1 MNLPKT
7 IRTQS
12 DDSRAQKHAV
22 LPHNPKRHSAS
33 FRRVLVLVYGTV
45 VLFALLIT
53 GIYTVVSPQIFAS
66 NKISDLIPKGQI
78 IAGYIE
84 STLRGELSSTYL
96 VPLIGRSTSQWEATV
111 WVVDANGDTLIRT
124 QQIEGRRVGRLPAK
138 LSESMLPQ
146 VLSGEV
152 ATHVGSMEDLTV
164 SDGASHRKSARSS
177 GVMNGLSEGSA
188 KAPETDSTEEV
199 MNGNLVVVA
208 VPITFMDEVIGAV
221 FMAQSMTE
229 IMGGMQALT
238 NTLALS
244 LLLVGLLMLPVVLFF
259 ASRMVRPITRMR
271 TVALTMAGGDL
282 TARAEDGSN
291 DEYGELGR
299 ALNYLSSELGS
310 TISSLQMERNRLQS
324 LINGLSEGIIAV
336 DAKGATT
343 LINPAV
349 YGLLNLQSTDDNVR
363 AAAPDVFAMFDQ
375 ALSSAQAV
383 KKTVWQGDVALHI
396 SVSPLLL
403 QSGEVTGCV
412 GIVSDVTSAERLE
425 QTRRDYVANVSHELR
440 TPLTAMRAL
449 IEPLRD
455 GLVKTEEQRQQIYD
469 VVLRETM
476 RLSRLVND
484 MLELSRLQS
493 GTASLSRSVFAPLPL
508 FNLIHETYSAYAE
521 DYQQTFVYDVPE
533 DLPSVWGN
541 PDRTQQVLIVLL
553 DNAFKYTPEGGVVTL
568 SACAE
573 GDVVR
578 VRVRDTGVGIPA
590 ADLPHVFDRFY
601 KVDKS
606 HHSKGTGLG
615 LVIAYEIMKHLG
627 EEMSVTSEPGQGS
640 CFTFTLHIAQGSAER
655 TAELPKAPA

>member
-1 MNLPKT
+1 MT
-7 IRTQS
+7 AGR
-12 DDSRAQKHAV
+12 
-22 LPHNPKRHSAS
+22 PKRHSAS

-45 VLFALLIT
+45 ILFALLIT

-111 WVVDANGDTLIRT
+111 WVVDASGDTLIRT

-146 VLSGEV
+146 VLSGEI

-259 ASRMVRPITRMR
+259 ASRMVQPITRMR

-541 PDRTQQVLIVLL
+541 PDRTQQVLIALL

-573 GDVVR
+573 DNVVR

-615 LVIAYEIMKHLG
+615 LAIAYEIMKHLG
-627 EEMSVTSEPGQGS
+627 EEMSVTSEPGRGS
-640 CFTFTLHIAQGSAER
+640 CFTFTLHIAQGSAEK

>member
-1 MNLPKT
+1 MT
-7 IRTQS
+7 AGR
-12 DDSRAQKHAV
+12 
-22 LPHNPKRHSAS
+22 PKRHSAS

-45 VLFALLIT
+45 ILFALLIT

-111 WVVDANGDTLIRT
+111 WVVDASGDTLIRT

-164 SDGASHRKSARSS
+164 SDGTSQRRSARSS
-177 GVMNGLSEGSA
+177 SVMNGLSEGSA
-188 KAPETDSTEEV
+188 KTPETDSTEEV

-615 LVIAYEIMKHLG
+615 LAIAYEIMKHLG
-627 EEMSVTSEPGQGS
+627 EEMSVTSEPGRGS
-640 CFTFTLHIAQGSAER
+640 CFTFTLHIAQGA
-655 TAELPKAPA
+655 AELPKAPA

>member
-1 MNLPKT
+1 MT
-7 IRTQS
+7 AGR
-12 DDSRAQKHAV
+12 
-22 LPHNPKRHSAS
+22 PKRHSAS

-45 VLFALLIT
+45 ILFALLIT

-111 WVVDANGDTLIRT
+111 WVVDASGDTLIRT

-282 TARAEDGSN
+282 TTRAEDGSN

-615 LVIAYEIMKHLG
+615 LAIAYEIMKHLG

-640 CFTFTLHIAQGSAER
+640 CFTFTLHIAQGAAEK

>member
-1 MNLPKT
+1 MT
-7 IRTQS
+7 AGR
-12 DDSRAQKHAV
+12 
-22 LPHNPKRHSAS
+22 PKRHSAS

-45 VLFALLIT
+45 ILFALLIT

-111 WVVDANGDTLIRT
+111 WVVDASGDTLIRT

-188 KAPETDSTEEV
+188 KVPETDSTEEV

-508 FNLIHETYSAYAE
+508 FSLIHETYSAYAE

-541 PDRTQQVLIVLL
+541 PDRTQQVLIALL

-573 GDVVR
+573 DNVVR

-615 LVIAYEIMKHLG
+615 LAIAYEIMKHLG

-640 CFTFTLHIAQGSAER
+640 CFTFTLHIAQGSAEK

>member
-1 MNLPKT
+1 MT
-7 IRTQS
+7 AGR
-12 DDSRAQKHAV
+12 
-22 LPHNPKRHSAS
+22 PKRHSAS

-45 VLFALLIT
+45 ILFALLIT

-111 WVVDANGDTLIRT
+111 WVVDASGDTLIRT

-164 SDGASHRKSARSS
+164 SDSASQRKSARSS

-208 VPITFMDEVIGAV
+208 VPITFMDDVIGAV

-349 YGLLNLQSTDDNVR
+349 YGLLNLQSADDNVR

-615 LVIAYEIMKHLG
+615 LAIAYEIMKHLG

>member
-1 MNLPKT
+1 MT
-7 IRTQS
+7 AGR
-12 DDSRAQKHAV
+12 
-22 LPHNPKRHSAS
+22 PKRHSAS

-45 VLFALLIT
+45 ILFALLIT

-111 WVVDANGDTLIRT
+111 WVVDASGDTLIRT

-146 VLSGEV
+146 VLSGEI

-188 KAPETDSTEEV
+188 KVPETDSTEEV

-615 LVIAYEIMKHLG
+615 LAIAYEIMKHLG

>member
-1 MNLPKT
+1 MTAGK
-7 IRTQS
+7 
-12 DDSRAQKHAV
+12 
-22 LPHNPKRHSAS
+22 PKRHSAS

-45 VLFALLIT
+45 ILFALLIT

-111 WVVDANGDTLIRT
+111 WVVDASGDTLIRT

-164 SDGASHRKSARSS
+164 SDGASQRKSAWSS
-177 GVMNGLSEGSA
+177 SVMNGLSEGSA
-188 KAPETDSTEEV
+188 KTPETDSTEEV

-282 TARAEDGSN
+282 TARAEDSSN

-590 ADLPHVFDRFY
+590 ADLPHVFERFY

-615 LVIAYEIMKHLG
+615 LAIAYEIMKHLG

-640 CFTFTLHIAQGSAER
+640 CFTFTLHIAQGSAEIGR
-655 TAELPKAPA
+655 AHV

>member
-1 MNLPKT
+1 MT
-7 IRTQS
+7 AGR
-12 DDSRAQKHAV
+12 
-22 LPHNPKRHSAS
+22 PKRHSAS

-45 VLFALLIT
+45 ILFALLIT
-53 GIYTVVSPQIFAS
+53 GIYTAVSPQIFAS

-111 WVVDANGDTLIRT
+111 WVVDASGDTLIRT

-271 TVALTMAGGDL
+271 TVALTMADGDL

-615 LVIAYEIMKHLG
+615 LAIAYEIMKHLG

-640 CFTFTLHIAQGSAER
+640 CFTFTLHIAQGSAEK

>member
-1 MNLPKT
+1 MT
-7 IRTQS
+7 AGR
-12 DDSRAQKHAV
+12 
-22 LPHNPKRHSAS
+22 PKRHSAS

-45 VLFALLIT
+45 ILFALLIT

-111 WVVDANGDTLIRT
+111 WVVDASGDTLIRT

-146 VLSGEV
+146 VLSGEI

-615 LVIAYEIMKHLG
+615 LAIAYEIMKHLG

-640 CFTFTLHIAQGSAER
+640 CFTFTLHIAQGAAEK

>member
-1 MNLPKT
+1 MT
-7 IRTQS
+7 AGR
-12 DDSRAQKHAV
+12 
-22 LPHNPKRHSAS
+22 PKRHSAS

-45 VLFALLIT
+45 ILFALLIT

-111 WVVDANGDTLIRT
+111 WVVDASGDTLIRT

-164 SDGASHRKSARSS
+164 SDGASQRKSAWSS
-177 GVMNGLSEGSA
+177 SVMNGLSEGSA
-188 KAPETDSTEEV
+188 KTPETDSTEEV

-590 ADLPHVFDRFY
+590 AYLPHVFDRFY

-615 LVIAYEIMKHLG
+615 LAIAYEITKHLG
-627 EEMSVTSEPGQGS
+627 EEMSVTSEPGRGS
-640 CFTFTLHIAQGSAER
+640 CFTFTLHIAQSSAEK

>member
-1 MNLPKT
+1 MT
-7 IRTQS
+7 AGR
-12 DDSRAQKHAV
+12 
-22 LPHNPKRHSAS
+22 PKRHSAS

-45 VLFALLIT
+45 LLFALLIT

-111 WVVDANGDTLIRT
+111 WVVDASGDTLIRT

-412 GIVSDVTSAERLE
+412 GIVSDGTSAERLE
-425 QTRRDYVANVSHELR
+425 QTRRDYGANVSHELR

-615 LVIAYEIMKHLG
+615 LAIAYEIMKHLG

-640 CFTFTLHIAQGSAER
+640 CFTFTLHIAQGA
-655 TAELPKAPA
+655 AELPKAPA

>member
-1 MNLPKT
+1 MT
-7 IRTQS
+7 AGR
-12 DDSRAQKHAV
+12 
-22 LPHNPKRHSAS
+22 PKRHSAS

-45 VLFALLIT
+45 ILFALLIT

-111 WVVDANGDTLIRT
+111 WVVDASGDTLIRT

-177 GVMNGLSEGSA
+177 SVMNGLSEGSA

-615 LVIAYEIMKHLG
+615 LAIAYEIMKHLG

>member
-1 MNLPKT
+1 MT
-7 IRTQS
+7 AGR
-12 DDSRAQKHAV
+12 
-22 LPHNPKRHSAS
+22 PKRHSAS

-45 VLFALLIT
+45 ILFALLIT

-111 WVVDANGDTLIRT
+111 WVVDASGDTLIRT

-177 GVMNGLSEGSA
+177 SVMNGLSEGSA

-533 DLPSVWGN
+533 DLPNVWGN

-615 LVIAYEIMKHLG
+615 LAIAYEIMKHLG

-640 CFTFTLHIAQGSAER
+640 CFTFTLHIAQGAAEK
-655 TAELPKAPA
+655 TAELPKTPA

>member
-1 MNLPKT
+1 MT
-7 IRTQS
+7 AGR
-12 DDSRAQKHAV
+12 
-22 LPHNPKRHSAS
+22 PKRHSAS

-45 VLFALLIT
+45 ILFALLIT

-111 WVVDANGDTLIRT
+111 WVVDASGDTLIRT

-188 KAPETDSTEEV
+188 KVPETDSTEEV

-615 LVIAYEIMKHLG
+615 LAIAYEIMKHLG

-640 CFTFTLHIAQGSAER
+640 CFTFTLHIAQGSAEK

>member
-1 MNLPKT
+1 MT
-7 IRTQS
+7 AGR
-12 DDSRAQKHAV
+12 
-22 LPHNPKRHSAS
+22 PKRHSAS

-45 VLFALLIT
+45 ILFALLIT

-111 WVVDANGDTLIRT
+111 WVVDASGDTLIRT

-177 GVMNGLSEGSA
+177 SVMNGLSEGSA

-615 LVIAYEIMKHLG
+615 LAIAYEIMKHLG
-627 EEMSVTSEPGQGS
+627 EEMSVSSEPGQGS
-640 CFTFTLHIAQGSAER
+640 CFTFTLHIAQGSAEK

>member
-1 MNLPKT
+1 MT
-7 IRTQS
+7 AGR
-12 DDSRAQKHAV
+12 
-22 LPHNPKRHSAS
+22 PKRHSAS

-45 VLFALLIT
+45 ILFALLIT

-111 WVVDANGDTLIRT
+111 WVVDASGDTLIRT

-164 SDGASHRKSARSS
+164 SDGASQRKSAWSS
-177 GVMNGLSEGSA
+177 SVMNGLSEGSA
-188 KAPETDSTEEV
+188 KTPETDSTEEV

-615 LVIAYEIMKHLG
+615 LAIAYEIMKHLG

-640 CFTFTLHIAQGSAER
+640 CFTFTLHIAHSTAEK
-655 TAELPKAPA
+655 TAELPKTPA

>member
-1 MNLPKT
+1 MT
-7 IRTQS
+7 AGR
-12 DDSRAQKHAV
+12 
-22 LPHNPKRHSAS
+22 PKRHSAS

-45 VLFALLIT
+45 ILFALLIT

-111 WVVDANGDTLIRT
+111 WVVDASGDTLIRT

-164 SDGASHRKSARSS
+164 SDGASHRKSAWSS

-573 GDVVR
+573 GNVVR

-615 LVIAYEIMKHLG
+615 LAIAYEIMKHLG

>member
-1 MNLPKT
+1 MT
-7 IRTQS
+7 AGR
-12 DDSRAQKHAV
+12 
-22 LPHNPKRHSAS
+22 PKRHSAS

-45 VLFALLIT
+45 ILFALLIT

-111 WVVDANGDTLIRT
+111 WVVDASGDTLIRT

-146 VLSGEV
+146 VLSGEI

-615 LVIAYEIMKHLG
+615 LAIAYEIMKHLG

-640 CFTFTLHIAQGSAER
+640 CFTFTLHIAHGAAEK

>member
-1 MNLPKT
+1 MT
-7 IRTQS
+7 AGR
-12 DDSRAQKHAV
+12 
-22 LPHNPKRHSAS
+22 PKRHSAS

-45 VLFALLIT
+45 ILFALLIT

-111 WVVDANGDTLIRT
+111 WVVDASGDTLIRT

-177 GVMNGLSEGSA
+177 SVMNGLSEGSA

-259 ASRMVRPITRMR
+259 ASRMVWPITRMR

-615 LVIAYEIMKHLG
+615 LAIAYEIMKHLG

-640 CFTFTLHIAQGSAER
+640 CFTFTLHIAQGAAEK

>member
-1 MNLPKT
+1 MT
-7 IRTQS
+7 AGR
-12 DDSRAQKHAV
+12 
-22 LPHNPKRHSAS
+22 PKRHSAS

-45 VLFALLIT
+45 ILFALLIT
-53 GIYTVVSPQIFAS
+53 GIYTAVSPQIFAS

-111 WVVDANGDTLIRT
+111 WVVDASGDTLIRT

-164 SDGASHRKSARSS
+164 SDGTSQRKSAWSS
-177 GVMNGLSEGSA
+177 SVMNGLSEGSA
-188 KAPETDSTEEV
+188 KTPETDSTEEV

-299 ALNYLSSELGS
+299 ALNHLSSELGS

-615 LVIAYEIMKHLG
+615 LAIAYEIMKHLG

-640 CFTFTLHIAQGSAER
+640 CFTFTLHIAQGA
-655 TAELPKAPA
+655 AELPKAPA

>member
-1 MNLPKT
+1 MTAGRL
-7 IRTQS
+7 
-12 DDSRAQKHAV
+12 
-22 LPHNPKRHSAS
+22 KRHSAS

-45 VLFALLIT
+45 ILFALLIT

-111 WVVDANGDTLIRT
+111 WVVDASGDTLIRT

-164 SDGASHRKSARSS
+164 SDGANHRKSARSS
-177 GVMNGLSEGSA
+177 SVMNGLSEGSA

-573 GDVVR
+573 GDIVR

-615 LVIAYEIMKHLG
+615 LAIAYEIMKHLG

-640 CFTFTLHIAQGSAER
+640 CFTFTLHIAQGSAEK

>member
-1 MNLPKT
+1 MTRLK
-7 IRTQS
+7 S
-12 DDSRAQKHAV
+12 LRASGGAHDAIPGGK
-22 LPHNPKRHSAS
+22 KRHSAS

-53 GIYTVVSPQIFAS
+53 GIYTVVSPQIFAR

-146 VLSGEV
+146 VLAGEV
-152 ATHVGSMEDLTV
+152 ATHVGSMEDLSV
-164 SDGASHRKSARSS
+164 SDNAGQHKSTQSG
-177 GVMNGLSEGSA
+177 GVMDNLSDSKASESA
-188 KAPETDSTEEV
+188 DSTEEV
-199 MNGNLVVVA
+199 MSGKLVVVA
-208 VPITFMDEVIGAV
+208 VPISFMDDVIGAV

-244 LLLVGLLMLPVVLFF
+244 LLLVALLMLPVVLFF
-259 ASRMVRPITRMR
+259 AARMVQPITRMR

-282 TARAEDGSN
+282 TARAEDTSN
-291 DEYGELGR
+291 DEYGELGG
-299 ALNYLSSELGS
+299 ALNYLSSELGR

-349 YGLLNLQSTDDNVR
+349 YGLLNLNSTAKDVR
-363 AAAPDVFAMFDQ
+363 AAAPDVFAMFDE
-375 ALSSAQAV
+375 ALASAQAV

-508 FNLIHETYSAYAE
+508 LDLIRETYSAYAE
-521 DYQQTFVYDVPE
+521 DYQQTFVYDVPKT
-533 DLPSVWGN
+533 LPNVVGN
-541 PDRTQQVLIVLL
+541 PDRTQQVLIALL
-553 DNAFKYTPEGGVVTL
+553 DNAFKYTPEGGTVTL
-568 SACAE
+568 SACTE
-573 GDVVR
+573 GNIVR
-578 VRVRDTGVGIPA
+578 IRVTDTGVGIPA
-590 ADLPHVFDRFY
+590 EDLPHVFDRFY

-615 LVIAYEIMKHLG
+615 LAIAYEIMKHLG
-627 EEMSVTSEPGQGS
+627 EEMNVTSEPGQGS
-640 CFTFTLHIAQGSAER
+640 CFTFTLHIADEK
-655 TAELPKAPA
+655 TALPE

>member
-1 MNLPKT
+1 MT
-7 IRTQS
+7 AGR
-12 DDSRAQKHAV
+12 
-22 LPHNPKRHSAS
+22 PKRHSAS

-45 VLFALLIT
+45 ILFALLIT

-111 WVVDANGDTLIRT
+111 WVVDASGDTLIRT

-615 LVIAYEIMKHLG
+615 LAIAYEIMKHLG
-627 EEMSVTSEPGQGS
+627 EAMSVTSEPGRGS
-640 CFTFTLHIAQGSAER
+640 CFTFTLHIAQGSAEK

>member
-1 MNLPKT
+1 MT
-7 IRTQS
+7 AGR
-12 DDSRAQKHAV
+12 
-22 LPHNPKRHSAS
+22 PKRHSAS

-45 VLFALLIT
+45 ILFALLIT

-111 WVVDANGDTLIRT
+111 WVVDASGDTLIRT

-164 SDGASHRKSARSS
+164 SDGANHRKSARSS

-349 YGLLNLQSTDDNVR
+349 YGLLNLQSTNDNVR

-615 LVIAYEIMKHLG
+615 LAIAYEIMKHLG

-640 CFTFTLHIAQGSAER
+640 CFTFTLHIAQGSAEK

>member
-1 MNLPKT
+1 MT
-7 IRTQS
+7 AGR
-12 DDSRAQKHAV
+12 
-22 LPHNPKRHSAS
+22 PKRHSAS

-45 VLFALLIT
+45 ILFALLIT

-111 WVVDANGDTLIRT
+111 WVVDASGDTLIRT

-177 GVMNGLSEGSA
+177 SVMNGLSEGSA

-208 VPITFMDEVIGAV
+208 VPITFMGEVIGAV

-282 TARAEDGSN
+282 TARAEDSSN

-615 LVIAYEIMKHLG
+615 LAIAYEIMKHLG

-640 CFTFTLHIAQGSAER
+640 CFTFTLHIAQGA
-655 TAELPKAPA
+655 AELPKAPA

>member
-1 MNLPKT
+1 MTAGK
-7 IRTQS
+7 
-12 DDSRAQKHAV
+12 
-22 LPHNPKRHSAS
+22 PKRHSAS

-45 VLFALLIT
+45 ILFALLIT

-111 WVVDANGDTLIRT
+111 WVVDASGDTLIRT

-164 SDGASHRKSARSS
+164 SDGANRRKSAWSTS
-177 GVMNGLSEGSA
+177 VMNGLSEGGA
-188 KAPETDSTEEV
+188 KTPETDSTEEV

-349 YGLLNLQSTDDNVR
+349 YGLLNLQSADDNVR

-615 LVIAYEIMKHLG
+615 LAIAYEIMKHLG

-640 CFTFTLHIAQGSAER
+640 CFTFTLHIAQDAVEK
-655 TAELPKAPA
+655 TAKLP

>member
-1 MNLPKT
+1 MT
-7 IRTQS
+7 AGR
-12 DDSRAQKHAV
+12 
-22 LPHNPKRHSAS
+22 PKRHSAS

-45 VLFALLIT
+45 ILFALLIT

-111 WVVDANGDTLIRT
+111 WVVDASGDTLIRT

-164 SDGASHRKSARSS
+164 SDGASHRKSAWSS
-177 GVMNGLSEGSA
+177 SVMNGLSEGSA
-188 KAPETDSTEEV
+188 KTPETDSTEEV

-375 ALSSAQAV
+375 ALSSARAV

-476 RLSRLVND
+476 RLSRLVYD

-615 LVIAYEIMKHLG
+615 LAIAYEIMKHLG

-640 CFTFTLHIAQGSAER
+640 CFTFTLHIAQGAAEK

>member
-1 MNLPKT
+1 MT
-7 IRTQS
+7 AGR
-12 DDSRAQKHAV
+12 
-22 LPHNPKRHSAS
+22 PKRHSAS

-45 VLFALLIT
+45 ILFALLIT

-111 WVVDANGDTLIRT
+111 WVVDASGDTLIRT

-138 LSESMLPQ
+138 LSKSMLPQ

-164 SDGASHRKSARSS
+164 SDGASQRKSAWSS
-177 GVMNGLSEGSA
+177 SVMNGLSEGSA
-188 KAPETDSTEEV
+188 KTPETDSTEEV

-299 ALNYLSSELGS
+299 ALNHLSSELGS

-383 KKTVWQGDVALHI
+383 RKTVWQGDVALHI

-615 LVIAYEIMKHLG
+615 LAIAYEIMKHLG

-640 CFTFTLHIAQGSAER
+640 CFTFTLHIAQGA
-655 TAELPKAPA
+655 AELPKAPA

>member
-1 MNLPKT
+1 MT
-7 IRTQS
+7 AGR
-12 DDSRAQKHAV
+12 
-22 LPHNPKRHSAS
+22 PKRHSAS

-45 VLFALLIT
+45 ILFALLIT

-111 WVVDANGDTLIRT
+111 WVVDASGDTLIRT

-138 LSESMLPQ
+138 LSKSMLPQ

-164 SDGASHRKSARSS
+164 SDGTSQRKSARSS
-177 GVMNGLSEGSA
+177 SVMNGLSEGSA
-188 KAPETDSTEEV
+188 KTPETDSTEEV

-299 ALNYLSSELGS
+299 ALNHLSSELGS

-336 DAKGATT
+336 DAEGATT

-615 LVIAYEIMKHLG
+615 LAIAYEIMKHLG
-627 EEMSVTSEPGQGS
+627 EEMSVTSEPGRGS
-640 CFTFTLHIAQGSAER
+640 CFTFTLHIAQGA
-655 TAELPKAPA
+655 AELPKAPA

>member
-1 MNLPKT
+1 MT
-7 IRTQS
+7 AGR
-12 DDSRAQKHAV
+12 
-22 LPHNPKRHSAS
+22 PKRHSAS

-45 VLFALLIT
+45 ILFALLIT

-111 WVVDANGDTLIRT
+111 WVVDASGDTLIRT

-138 LSESMLPQ
+138 LSKSMLPQ

-164 SDGASHRKSARSS
+164 SDGTSQRKSARSS
-177 GVMNGLSEGSA
+177 SVMNGLSEGSA
-188 KAPETDSTEEV
+188 KTPETDSTEEV

-282 TARAEDGSN
+282 TARAEDSSN

-375 ALSSAQAV
+375 ALSSAQAIR
-383 KKTVWQGDVALHI
+383 KTVWQGDVALHI

-615 LVIAYEIMKHLG
+615 LAIAYEIMKHLG

-640 CFTFTLHIAQGSAER
+640 CFTFTLHIAQGAAEP
-655 TAELPKAPA
+655 PKTPA

>member
-1 MNLPKT
+1 MT
-7 IRTQS
+7 AGR
-12 DDSRAQKHAV
+12 
-22 LPHNPKRHSAS
+22 PKRHSAS

-45 VLFALLIT
+45 ILFALLIT

-111 WVVDANGDTLIRT
+111 WVVDASGDTLIRT

-615 LVIAYEIMKHLG
+615 LAIAYEIMKHLG
-627 EEMSVTSEPGQGS
+627 EEMSVTSEPGRGS
-640 CFTFTLHIAQGSAER
+640 CFTFTLHIAHGSAEK

>member
-1 MNLPKT
+1 MT
-7 IRTQS
+7 AGR
-12 DDSRAQKHAV
+12 
-22 LPHNPKRHSAS
+22 PKRHSAS

-45 VLFALLIT
+45 ILFALLIT

-111 WVVDANGDTLIRT
+111 WVVDASGDTLIRT

-164 SDGASHRKSARSS
+164 SDGASHRKSAWSS
-177 GVMNGLSEGSA
+177 SVMNGLSEGSA

-375 ALSSAQAV
+375 ALSSARAV

-615 LVIAYEIMKHLG
+615 LAIAYEIMKHLG

-640 CFTFTLHIAQGSAER
+640 CFTFTLHIAQGTAEK

>member
-1 MNLPKT
+1 MTAGK
-7 IRTQS
+7 
-12 DDSRAQKHAV
+12 
-22 LPHNPKRHSAS
+22 PKRHSAS

-45 VLFALLIT
+45 ILFALLIT

-111 WVVDANGDTLIRT
+111 WVVDASGDTLIRT

-164 SDGASHRKSARSS
+164 SDGANRRKSAWSTS
-177 GVMNGLSEGSA
+177 VMNGLNEGGA
-188 KAPETDSTEEV
+188 KTPETDSTEEV

-615 LVIAYEIMKHLG
+615 LAIAYEIMKHLG
-627 EEMSVTSEPGQGS
+627 EEMSVTSEPGRGS
-640 CFTFTLHIAQGSAER
+640 CFTFTLHIAQGSAEK

>member
-1 MNLPKT
+1 MTAGK
-7 IRTQS
+7 
-12 DDSRAQKHAV
+12 
-22 LPHNPKRHSAS
+22 PKRHSAS

-45 VLFALLIT
+45 ILFALLIT

-111 WVVDANGDTLIRT
+111 WVVDASGDTLIRT

-164 SDGASHRKSARSS
+164 SDGASQRKSAWSS
-177 GVMNGLSEGSA
+177 SVMNGLSEGGA
-188 KAPETDSTEEV
+188 KTPETDSTEEV

-299 ALNYLSSELGS
+299 ALNHLSSELGS

-349 YGLLNLQSTDDNVR
+349 YGLLNLQSADENVR

-615 LVIAYEIMKHLG
+615 LAIAYEIMKHLG
-627 EEMSVTSEPGQGS
+627 EEMSVTSEPGRGS
-640 CFTFTLHIAQGSAER
+640 CFSFTLHIAQGAAE
-655 TAELPKAPA
+655 T

>member
-1 MNLPKT
+1 MT
-7 IRTQS
+7 AGR
-12 DDSRAQKHAV
+12 
-22 LPHNPKRHSAS
+22 PKRHSAS

-45 VLFALLIT
+45 ILFALLIT

-111 WVVDANGDTLIRT
+111 WVVDASGDTLIRT

-152 ATHVGSMEDLTV
+152 ATHVGSMEDLAV
-164 SDGASHRKSARSS
+164 SDGTSQRKSARSS
-177 GVMNGLSEGSA
+177 SVMNGLSEGSA
-188 KAPETDSTEEV
+188 KTPETDSTEEV

-336 DAKGATT
+336 DAEGATT

-615 LVIAYEIMKHLG
+615 LAIAYEIMKHLG

-640 CFTFTLHIAQGSAER
+640 CFTFTLHIAQGSSEK

>member
-1 MNLPKT
+1 MT
-7 IRTQS
+7 AGR
-12 DDSRAQKHAV
+12 
-22 LPHNPKRHSAS
+22 PKRHSAS

-45 VLFALLIT
+45 ILFALLIT

-111 WVVDANGDTLIRT
+111 WVVDASGDTLIRT

-177 GVMNGLSEGSA
+177 GVMNGLSEGSP

-208 VPITFMDEVIGAV
+208 VPITFMGEVIGAV

-375 ALSSAQAV
+375 ALSSARAV

-615 LVIAYEIMKHLG
+615 LAIAYEIMKHLG

-640 CFTFTLHIAQGSAER
+640 CFTFTLHIAQGSAEK

>member
-1 MNLPKT
+1 MT
-7 IRTQS
+7 AGR
-12 DDSRAQKHAV
+12 
-22 LPHNPKRHSAS
+22 PKRHSAS

-45 VLFALLIT
+45 ILFALLIT

-111 WVVDANGDTLIRT
+111 WVVDASGDTLIRT

-138 LSESMLPQ
+138 LSKSMLPQ

-164 SDGASHRKSARSS
+164 SDGTSQRKSARSS
-177 GVMNGLSEGSA
+177 SVMNGLSEGSA
-188 KAPETDSTEEV
+188 KTPETDSTEEV

-299 ALNYLSSELGS
+299 ALNHLSSELGS

-349 YGLLNLQSTDDNVR
+349 YGLLNLQSADDNVR

-615 LVIAYEIMKHLG
+615 LAIAYEIMKHLG
-627 EEMSVTSEPGQGS
+627 EEMSVTSEPGRGS
-640 CFTFTLHIAQGSAER
+640 CFTFTLHIAQGA
-655 TAELPKAPA
+655 AELPKAPA